1 MKKYNALL
9 LAFFI
14 CSFTTIL
21 YAEAAP
27 KQPLVKVGFFGFSGY
42 HEIDADGTRNG
53 YGYEFLQKL
62 ARYTGWNYE
71 YVGYDKSWN
80 EMQQML
86 ADGEIDILTSAQ
98 KTPEREKIFDFSERP
113 IGTNDAILTARS
125 GETKFVSGDYS
136 TYNGMRV
143 GMLNGSSRNSKF
155 ESFAREHSFTYTSV
169 CFDTTE
175 DMLTALHTSHTVDT
189 LLTSNLRKIKNEWI
203 LDSFDPSDF
212 YVIVKKGNHE
222 LLDEINESIKQ
233 MDTYEPL
240 WRKNLWDTFYKADT
254 GEEIAFSP
262 AERTFIAEAKEK
274 GTVLTA
280 IINPDRAPYSYFEE
294 GSAKGI
300 IPELFTEIEKRT
312 GLTFNIIYTK
322 DRASYWKKVGDR
334 DTDVRID
341 TYFNYSTAEQLGFK
355 LTDPYIDTTI
365 ARITKKS
372 FTGTPQTIAALRYA
386 DKTIPYKTVTSAT
399 KNVVYFD
406 SIKDCVNA
414 VKNGSV
420 DATYLYTY
428 TAQKFINEDTRS
440 SLTMTIYPQYE
451 VSFALGVSSSSATP
465 LLTILNKAVDS
476 IQTDFSEQIISNQ
489 TSKMTL
495 SLSLTDYLALH
506 PLIGI
511 LCLLFIT
518 FMLIL
523 IIVLVMH
530 QNNMNVLEHKNKELA
545 SAIEKA
551 DKASRAKSNFLSRMS
566 HEMRTPMN
574 AIVGITSIAKDH
586 VLEPAKTLDYLNK
599 ISSSSHLLL
608 GIINDVLDMSAIE
621 NNKLIIN
628 LKSFNLKDTLFAI
641 NAMYDVQC
649 NNKNIH
655 FSLNDKTNDDVIIGD
670 ELRVN
675 QILINLISNSYKFT
689 PSGGFI
695 TLNVETVS
703 SDSKTE
709 MIQFTVSDN
718 GCGMTEEMLSRLFLP
733 FEQESADTSQKYGGS
748 GLGLAITKRL
758 VDLMGASISV
768 ESKKNQ
774 GTTFIV
780 TIPFAKDTITYIPN
794 EISSNEEI
802 HIDFTGRNF
811 LLVEDNELNR
821 EIAVELLS
829 SMHAHVDIA
838 ENGLRAVQIFESSE
852 QGTYDLILMDM
863 QMPELNG
870 VEATKKI
877 RECSHSQAKQIPI
890 LAMTANAYQE
900 DIDACLAA
908 GMNGHLAKPI
918 EPDALYKTI
927 NSFLK

>member
-574 AIVGITSIAKDH
+574 AIVGITAIAQGH
-586 VLEPAKTLDYLNK
+586 TTEPERISNYLSK
-599 ISSSSHLLL
+599 IDSSSHLLL
-608 GIINDVLDMSAIE
+608 GIINDVLDMAAIE
-621 NNKLIIN
+621 NNKITIVN
-628 LKSFNLKDTLFAI
+628 EPFNLKDSFNAI
-641 NAMYDVQC
+641 TTMYDVQC
-649 NNKNIH
+649 MEKGLSFKLLDSVSNSK
-655 FSLNDKTNDDVIIGD
+655 VIGD
-670 ELRVN
+670 KLRVN
-675 QILINLISNSYKFT
+675 QVLINLISNAYKFT
-689 PSGGFI
+689 APGGSI
-695 TLNVETVS
+695 SLIAETIF
-703 SDSKTE
+703 SDTKSDT
-709 MIQFTVSDN
+709 IQFIVSDT
-718 GCGMTEEMLSRLFLP
+718 GCGISDEMLNRIFRP
-733 FEQESADTSQKYGGS
+733 FEQEDSDTAQKYGGS

-758 VDLMGASISV
+758 VEFMGGTISV
-768 ESKKNQ
+768 KSKKDE
-774 GTTFIV
+774 GSTFTV
-780 TIPFAKDTITYIPN
+780 TIPFTCDMTTLESKSRQSDAVVKF
-794 EISSNEEI
+794 
-802 HIDFTGRNF
+802 DFSGKNF
-811 LLVEDNELNR
+811 LLAEDNELNR

-829 SMHAHVDIA
+829 SVNAHVDTA
-838 ENGLRAVQIFESSE
+838 SNGIEVVNTFTSSTP
-852 QGTYDLILMDM
+852 GTYDLILMDM
-863 QMPELNG
+863 QMPLMNG
-870 VEATKKI
+870 IDATKKI
-877 RECSHSQAKQIPI
+877 RTCNHEQANTIPI
-890 LAMTANAYQE
+890 LAMTANAYKE
-900 DIDACLAA
+900 DIDSCLAA

-918 EPDALYKTI
+918 EPEVLYSSI
-927 NSFLK
+927 QAIL